1 MISFLFL
8 LFAILGIVIVL
19 ELLVEKVIVFAED
32 ALSSLTSFFVVPTF
46 TLLAALTGIDP
57 ISIVNTTTKAS
68 NLKNFIF
75 LIILITP
82 I

>member
-1 MISFLFL
+1 M
-8 LFAILGIVIVL
+8 VL

-32 ALSSLTSFFVVPTF
+32 ALSSFTNFLVVPTF